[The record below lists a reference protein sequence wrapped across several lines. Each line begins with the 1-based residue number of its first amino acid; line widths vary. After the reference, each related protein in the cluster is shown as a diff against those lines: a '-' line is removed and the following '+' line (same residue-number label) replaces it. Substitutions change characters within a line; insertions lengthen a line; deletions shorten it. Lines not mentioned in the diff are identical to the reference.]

1 LTPCS
6 VSAVWLYLLLFIA
19 SINTRVQ
26 WCLQIHPMKNVGSQC
41 SEKPTVER
49 LYNKVSSNT
58 RFMQN
63 ACRRNTDYG
72 ILLLGKGRYYVAA
85 VNSNRGKMFS
95 VQAVPRCYK
104 KAKLLGLV
112 GNPVLGG
119 ITGPPCSWGI

>member
-1 LTPCS
+1 LTPCR

-26 WCLQIHPMKNVGSQC
+26 WCLQIHTMKNVGSQFT
-41 SEKPTVER
+41 EKPTVER

-58 RFMQN
+58 RFMQT

-72 ILLLGKGRYYVAA
+72 IPLLGKGRYYVAA
-85 VNSNRGKMFS
+85 VNSNRGNIFS

-104 KAKLLGLV
+104 
-112 GNPVLGG
+112 
-119 ITGPPCSWGI
+119 